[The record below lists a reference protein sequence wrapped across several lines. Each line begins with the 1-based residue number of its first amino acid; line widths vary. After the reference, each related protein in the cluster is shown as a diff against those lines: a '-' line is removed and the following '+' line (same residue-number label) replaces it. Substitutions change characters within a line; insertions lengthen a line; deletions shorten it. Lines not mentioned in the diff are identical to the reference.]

1 MVEVSAE
8 NITLVTV
15 VTFLSVFFILVSMM
29 PAGLL
34 YTPSEKRT
42 IDVPEYFESVDITSF
57 SQFKNITI
65 GKDLSDLPE
74 YWFDLG
80 GHSFY
85 WDTNY
90 HIHVLTLWTHGGWWY
105 FTWDFNSFKWYD
117 SNGIERSWGYG
128 TEWHLDWDSINC
140 SESWTLK
147 QIGGQEVQVSV
158 FWGYNKTAY
167 ASAWHAFMNND
178 LNVLIAIG
186 FDQLNTSINAWNLVG
201 SLLFFQ
207 TPEVHPAINAIIAIP
222 IWVMIAWLIY
232 ILILKAIPFVGG

>member
-1 MVEVSAE
+1 MAPS
-8 NITLVTV
+8 
-15 VTFLSVFFILVSMM
+15 
-29 PAGLL
+29 GLL
-34 YTPSEKRT
+34 YTPSQKR
-42 IDVPEYFESVDITSF
+42 IISVPKYFESIDITSY
-57 SQFKNITI
+57 SEFKNFTI
-65 GKDLSDLPE
+65 GKDLHSG

-85 WDTNY
+85 WENNY
-90 HIHVLTLWTHGGWWY
+90 PVEALTLYTYGGWWI
-105 FTWDFNSFKWYD
+105 FKWDYNSFKWYD
-117 SNGIERSWGYG
+117 SNGVERSQWYETGG
-128 TEWHLDWDSINC
+128 VVPGWRLGWDSINY

-178 LNVLIAIG
+178 LHVLIAIG
-186 FDQLNTSINAWNLVG
+186 FDQENTRMNAWNLIG

-207 TPEVHPAINAIIAIP
+207 IPEVHPAINAIIAIP